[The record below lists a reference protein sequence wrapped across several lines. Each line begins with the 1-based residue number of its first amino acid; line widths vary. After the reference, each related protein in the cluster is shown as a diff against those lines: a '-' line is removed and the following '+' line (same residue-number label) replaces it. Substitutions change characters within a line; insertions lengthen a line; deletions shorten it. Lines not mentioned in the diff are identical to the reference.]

1 MPEDTQNNL
10 TEDSTID
17 QNIDRDLWDKEVP
30 VDQVVSP
37 SDSSELGDKLDDVI
51 QTFFASQTESEL
63 SQSAPKQDKEISE
76 EAVIPDWKT
85 LMESSGINNNFDTEQ
100 NSSPQQEDKMGFS
113 SSMNEKYTDETE
125 DYWEE
130 VSHYPAFDVSE
141 SASSFDILSNTDSHN
156 NSPSPLIYPKRPPKG
171 RKSFASVE
179 LPKFPQKND
188 QNNG

>member
-1 MPEDTQNNL
+1 
-10 TEDSTID
+10 
-17 QNIDRDLWDKEVP
+17 
-30 VDQVVSP
+30 
-37 SDSSELGDKLDDVI
+37 
-51 QTFFASQTESEL
+51 
-63 SQSAPKQDKEISE
+63 
-76 EAVIPDWKT
+76 
-85 LMESSGINNNFDTEQ
+85 MESSGINSNFDTDQ
-100 NSSPQQEDKMGFS
+100 NSSPEHEHKIDFS
-113 SSMNEKYTDETE
+113 SSINENYNDETE

-141 SASSFDILSNTDSHN
+141 NASSFDIISNADSHH